1 MAQDASVT
9 ATHFG
14 SLDGLRCLSILAV
27 IWHHSAGAGRTGL
40 AGMGH
45 LGVSLFFLISGFL
58 ITTLLLRE
66 RQRTGRI
73 SLTRFYARRALRIF
87 PAYYAVLGLY
97 VVFVLTRLR
106 AMPEGEEFLANL
118 PAFATYTSNW
128 FVGPAV
134 VLFGFAWSL
143 AAEEQ
148 FYCAWPWVE
157 RALPSRAAVAVIV
170 SVLAV
175 AIGWQTWGPPS
186 PLGSPLLYRI
196 LANIP
201 VTICWGVLLAHV
213 LHSPPGFASVQRL
226 CGLRWSAP
234 AALLLALAA
243 MSVEAPWRVIEL
255 TFLLLV
261 AACVIREDNGLRPL
275 LAWPPLAYIGTI
287 SYGMYLYHVLV
298 FRFVLQGLRAWAV
311 ELPHEGLWLFAL
323 CTAGTIAV
331 SALSYRFFESRFL
344 RLKSRF
350 Q

>member
-1 MAQDASVT
+1 LAQDASLT

-40 AGMGH
+40 FGMGH

-66 RQRTGRI
+66 RDRTGRI
-73 SLTRFYARRALRIF
+73 SLSRFYARRALRIF

-97 VVFVLTRLR
+97 VALVLTRLR
-106 AMPEGEEFLANL
+106 DTPEGQEFLANL

-148 FYCAWPWVE
+148 FYCGWPWVE
-157 RALPSRAAVAVIV
+157 RWLPLRAAVAVIV

-186 PLGSPLLYRI
+186 PVGSPLAYRI

-201 VTICWGVLLAHV
+201 ATICWGVLLAHT
-213 LHSPPGFASVQRL
+213 LHSPR
-226 CGLRWSAP
+226 GLALARGVAGHRWSAP
-234 AALLLALAA
+234 AALLLSLAVISA
-243 MSVEAPWRVIEL
+243 GAPWRIIEL

-275 LAWPPLAYIGTI
+275 LAWPPAVYIGTI

-298 FRFVLQGLRAWAV
+298 FRFARQAVRTWLPGLS
-311 ELPHEGLWLFAL
+311 HEDLWLFLL

-331 SALSYRFFESRFL
+331 SAASYRFFESRFL